1 MAERP
6 IFAGHGRTLVL
17 LLIVMVSS
25 SCKLAPAPQYEIV
38 PEAQSSLPILI
49 ATAVQD
55 TTWHLVWSSIERG
68 INYQRGEQG
77 GVLWTSPVQLSTEP
91 ATDLSLIVTDSA
103 LHLFWV
109 DGDVHYVHSLNAGL
123 SWETAQNRLGEGIF
137 FADRVVAR
145 ALAQDIHVLLSSR
158 SEGVFYQ
165 HSTDNGM
172 SWDPI
177 IRLTPSSVYSI
188 SRPDMNVTLE
198 GVVHVVW
205 TDYVVSTEPGYPKG
219 LLFYHKSADGGGAWD
234 AEPRQL
240 EQGGSIISYATI
252 ATVGNHILIA
262 WAREGNLFWQRS
274 DDGGV
279 SWTTPR
285 ILKRG
290 WVTQSEQQTAQLVPC
305 SEQAICL
312 LWIDE
317 RHQQRDWWYRI
328 PILGDLWWGLNP
340 ALDPF
345 GVNNDLYMCNFSLP
359 QEKWGEE
366 QRLTVNCP
374 YVHSINAIASD
385 GQFYVFWSGK
395 ENVGKSLDDTLY
407 PYRVLWRRFDLVG

>member
-1 MAERP
+1 MAERKR
-6 IFAGHGRTLVL
+6 FTSHGRALAL
-17 LLIVMVSS
+17 FLIIMVFS
-25 SCKLAPAPQYEIV
+25 SCEPASAPQYEIV
-38 PEAQSSLPILI
+38 PEARSSLPILI
-49 ATAVQD
+49 ATGVQD
-55 TTWHLVWSSIERG
+55 ATWHLVWSSAEG
-68 INYQRGEQG
+68 GMDYQRGEQDG
-77 GVLWTSPVQLSTEP
+77 TLWTSPLQLSNES
-91 ATDLSLIVTDSA
+91 ATDLSLVATGSA

-109 DGDVHYVHSLNAGL
+109 DGGVHYSHSLDAGL
-123 SWETAQNRLGEGIF
+123 SWGTAQNRLGEGIV
-137 FADRVVAR
+137 ADSVVAR

-158 SEGVFYQ
+158 SGGVFYQ
-165 HSTDNGM
+165 HSADNGM

-188 SRPDMNVTLE
+188 SRPDMNITLE
-198 GVVHVVW
+198 GIVHVVW
-205 TDYVVSTEPGYPKG
+205 TDYIVSTEPGYPKG
-219 LLFYHKSADGGGAWD
+219 LLFYRRSADGGETWD

-240 EQGGSIISYATI
+240 EQGGSIISYVTI
-252 ATVGNHILIA
+252 ATMGNHVLIA

-279 SWTTPR
+279 TWTTPK

-317 RHQQRDWWYRI
+317 RHQQRDWWYRV

-345 GVNNDLYMCNFSLP
+345 GVNNDLYKCRFFLP
-359 QEKWGEE
+359 QCEWGKE
-366 QRLTVNCP
+366 QRLTVNSP
-374 YVHSINAIASD
+374 YVHSISAVASK
-385 GQFYVFWSGK
+385 GQFHVFWSGK
-395 ENVGKSLDDTLY
+395 EEIGKKLDDTTY
-407 PYRVLWRRFDLVG
+407 PYRVFWQRLDLAR